1 MINYTYSIIFI
12 ISQEGAE
19 TMSNSLKGQFVK
31 VPAIKINEL
40 VNNVVNV
47 DPKKAMNELLED
59 PKLVKTLKKLS
70 LV

>member
-1 MINYTYSIIFI
+1 
-12 ISQEGAE
+12 
-19 TMSNSLKGQFVK
+19 MSNSFKGQFVK
-31 VPAIKINEL
+31 VPAVKINEL

>member
-1 MINYTYSIIFI
+1 
-12 ISQEGAE
+12 
-19 TMSNSLKGQFVK
+19 MSNSLKGQFVK
-31 VPAIKINEL
+31 VPAVKINEL

-59 PKLVKTLKKLS
+59 PNLVKTLKKLS